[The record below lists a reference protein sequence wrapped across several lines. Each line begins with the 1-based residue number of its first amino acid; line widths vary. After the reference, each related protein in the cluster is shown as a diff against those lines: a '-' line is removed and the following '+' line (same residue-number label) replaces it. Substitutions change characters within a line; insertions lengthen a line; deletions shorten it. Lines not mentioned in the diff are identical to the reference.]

1 MTGEYKWLAVLAEFE
16 RRAGKLSEG
25 IGDASDGG
33 LCAARATAVGLA
45 VSDVEA
51 VLGVMRNMLAKHEG
65 VHDSCGEDSQRG
77 CWVCRPLT
85 AFQTPDGE
93 VIQLEEDE
101 AWEKEQRG
109 EGVRME
115 LVEFLQPMGAL
126 KAKPK
131 GEKGTGGKDNPTNLS
146 IAGLGDTE
154 EKE

>member
-1 MTGEYKWLAVLAEFE
+1 MAGEYKWLAVLAEFE
-16 RRAGKLSEG
+16 ERAGKLSEG
-25 IGDASDGG
+25 IGGAGDG
-33 LCAARATAVGLA
+33 LCAAKAIAVGLA

-51 VLGVMRNMLAKHEG
+51 VLGVIRSMLAKYEG
-65 VHDSCGEDSQRG
+65 VHGSCGEDSQRG

-131 GEKGTGGKDNPTNLS
+131 DRKGTGGKDTPAHLS
-146 IAGLGDTE
+146 IVGSGDPE
-154 EKE
+154 EGE